1 MFFSQNTAH
10 STFRAL
16 SFLPFLGTAHPAL
29 FLIPHPS
36 SFILVLSSFIPH
48 PSSLILVL
56 SSLLF
61 YSGKIPVQTNYS
73 QRPGSFE
80 PRPPEENSDHGKE
93 IRQER
98 PFKTPLPP
106 VVRQSR
112 QSQYDGAVP
121 GALHELRPE
130 ARGAAGRQTHHRHRP
145 IRLGPFSL

>member
-36 SFILVLSSFIPH
+36 SLSFH
-48 PSSLILVL
+48 P